1 MSKNRGVQSSK
12 LLMVK
17 WFIHVFCKRFAKL
30 RNLVFRSS
38 FHLNEP
44 PPWNLRH
51 NTRYPYRSVGRQR
64 VAPSHIPMLFDHHI
78 MISKMSSICKS
89 LSKSLLMY
97 GLFCSVPSQPF
108 VFIWPSAK
116 SLFKLLHSDGLS
128 FQLQIL
134 CNYIKYYCV
143 HLLFNPTFM
152 CIKYT

>member
-1 MSKNRGVQSSK
+1 MGIFCRGRK
-12 LLMVK
+12 LLVLSFRK
-17 WFIHVFCKRFAKL
+17 KIFCKRCAVAKPC
-30 RNLVFRSS
+30 
-38 FHLNEP
+38 FHSNEP
-44 PPWNLRH
+44 PPWKLRH
-51 NTRYPYRSVGRQR
+51 NTKYPYRSVGRQR

-78 MISKMSSICKS
+78 MISKMSSICKR

-108 VFIWPSAK
+108 VFIWPLAK

-134 CNYIKYYCV
+134 CNYTKYYCV